1 MASFLI
7 RKKKRKKK
15 EKDHRVGHFHQVPYV
30 QMSWALKWMHY
41 KVRVCAF
48 PNNNCFLWELIAPE
62 VLQVISELRS
72 WVFEPQGCC
81 WGEDCWQ
88 IGGLAVSINSSI
100 FECHRRLGE
109 CTIRLGYAPFQ
120 TTIAFRRVDIAW
132 GRTKSFMASVSFS
145 FELRWSS
152 LRGRPAYSRKDGEV

>member
-1 MASFLI
+1 MFKCRGHLGECTIRLGYAPFLTTIVFKRVDSAWGPTSDI
-7 RKKKRKKK
+7 R
-15 EKDHRVGHFHQVPYV
+15 
-30 QMSWALKWMHY
+30 A
-41 KVRVCAF
+41 
-48 PNNNCFLWELIAPE
+48 E
-62 VLQVISELRS
+62 VMGFRT
-72 WVFEPQGCC
+72 QGCC

-88 IGGLAVSINSSI
+88 IEGLAVSINSSI
-100 FECHRRLGE
+100 FECHGRLGE